1 MAADSGRVRPTG
13 VLERM
18 PASSFLRVTRKDVP
32 SDQRA
37 ALVRKGNQ
45 LYAEGK
51 YDVAERI
58 FLTVHYSDG
67 LVRLGDYYREQGRT
81 LDALRM
87 FWLAPD
93 ETRKEA
99 VMAEMAAVVSKWLRE
114 DGDG

>member
-1 MAADSGRVRPTG
+1 MLGRSNPQGHRLADP
-13 VLERM
+13 L
-18 PASSFLRVTRKDVP
+18 
-32 SDQRA
+32 
-37 ALVRKGNQ
+37 
-45 LYAEGK
+45 
-51 YDVAERI
+51 
-58 FLTVHYSDG
+58 

-99 VMAEMAAVVSKWLRE
+99 VVAEMAAVVSKWLRE